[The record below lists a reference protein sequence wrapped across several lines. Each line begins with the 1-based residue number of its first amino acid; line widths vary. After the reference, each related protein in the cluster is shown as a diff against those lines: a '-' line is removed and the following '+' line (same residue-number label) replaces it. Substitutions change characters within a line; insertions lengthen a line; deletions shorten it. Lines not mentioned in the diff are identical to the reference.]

1 MFFQRSHSFSM
12 RAVLL
17 AGIDLLAVWLSF
29 YAAFVIRFGQ
39 ELGIQK
45 FAGDDQLMVV
55 LLSGIV
61 FVTVFYI
68 CGLYEVRVIAQR
80 GSMMLTAAVASVLSV
95 IVIILLFFGKY
106 DLLLG
111 RGILFLAFLIALG
124 ASVAVRSI
132 YRAGVGRGFFLSP
145 TLLVGDPD
153 DVLVVSRLIANSD
166 ESLFKVFGAVVLD
179 EVPGERFI
187 EELPILGGYESLN
200 DFVKAYSIEN
210 IIVATSL
217 GREYELLRQLR
228 PLRYTGVQ
236 LLDYVSLYEHL
247 DASIPIDHIDDEW
260 LMHAAMNSAR
270 IHIRKLKRIVD
281 VFLAVVGLVISA
293 PIMLLTMLI
302 VKLDSRGPVFFA
314 QERVGLN
321 GALYTL
327 YKVRSMK
334 VDAEEESGAVWAG
347 EGDSRVTRSGRWLRL
362 FRIDEIPQLWNVLK
376 GEMSL
381 VGPRPERPEFVDQLS
396 EEIPFYRERL
406 VVLPGITGWAQV
418 MYPYAASV
426 HASRRKLQYDLYYIK
441 FSSLVLDGAILLRTF
456 KTILLGLRHSDAMEA
471 ASEEPP
477 SEVKV
482 IPIDRG
488 RGEKS
493 A

>member
-1 MFFQRSHSFSM
+1 M

-17 AGIDLLAVWLSF
+17 AAIDLLAVWLSF

-39 ELGIQK
+39 EEGLIA
-45 FAGDDQLMVV
+45 FAGPDQLRVV
-55 LLSGIV
+55 MLSGLV
-61 FVTVFYI
+61 FVTLFYV
-68 CGLYEVRVIAQR
+68 CGMYEVRVIAQR
-80 GSMMLTAAVASVLSV
+80 GSMMLTAAVSSVLSV
-95 IVIILLFFGKY
+95 VAIILLFFGKY

-111 RGILFLAFLIALG
+111 RGILFLAFLITLTA
-124 ASVAVRSI
+124 AVAVRTV

-145 TLLVGDPD
+145 TLLVGDPA
-153 DVLVVSRLIANSD
+153 DVHQVSTLISESE
-166 ESLFKVFGAVVLD
+166 ESLYKVFGAVVLD

-187 EELPILGGYESLN
+187 SGIPILGGYEELD
-200 DFVKAYSIEN
+200 DFVKAYSIET

-236 LLDYVSLYEHL
+236 LMDYVSLYERL
-247 DASIPIDHIDDEW
+247 GSAIPIDHIDDEW

-270 IHIRKLKRIVD
+270 IHIRKLKRIMD
-281 VFLAVVGLVISA
+281 VVLAAIGIVPAIPILFLTAIF
-293 PIMLLTMLI
+293 
-302 VKLDSRGPVFFA
+302 VKLDSRGPLFFA
-314 QERVGLN
+314 QQRVGLN
-321 GALYTL
+321 GSVYTL
-327 YKVRSMK
+327 YKVRSMR
-334 VDAEEESGAVWAG
+334 VDAESEGAVWAG
-347 EGDSRVTRSGRWLRL
+347 HGDSRVTRVGRWLRL
-362 FRIDEIPQLWNVLK
+362 FRIDELPQLWNVLK

-406 VVLPGITGWAQV
+406 VVPPGITGWAQV
-418 MYPYAASV
+418 KYPYAASV
-426 HASRRKLQYDLYYIK
+426 YAARHKLQYDLYYIK
-441 FSSLVLDGAILLRTF
+441 NSSLVLDVAILLRTF

-471 ASEEPP
+471 ASAEPP
-477 SEVKV
+477 SEVKI